1 MAFQKVEFTFP
12 DEQENKKP
20 DIEIEKSSAV
30 EVDIP
35 GKSKSEEKP
44 QSATTNCLRDIRLL
58 SRRCS

>member
-1 MAFQKVEFTFP
+1 MTIDA

-35 GKSKSEEKP
+35 GKSKPEEK
-44 QSATTNCLRDIRLL
+44 AEEKVEEKRAKERVKKG
-58 SRRCS
+58 R